1 MGKGRVV
8 RDGADVAVLSLGAHL
23 SECEKA
29 AETLAQEGLNIT
41 LADARF
47 AKPLDTELLADLAAN
62 HRALITVEQGSQGGF
77 GAQVLHHLANTGAL
91 DGGLQIRTITLPDR
105 FIEQAAPNEMYED
118 AEMTAD
124 NIAAIIRGLQRKA
137 ANILP
142 LHA

>member
-1 MGKGRVV
+1 M
-8 RDGADVAVLSLGAHL
+8 AILSLGAHL

-29 AETLAQEGLNIT
+29 ADILAQEGLKIT

-47 AKPLDTELLADLAAN
+47 AKPLDTDLIADLAAN
-62 HRALITVEQGSQGGF
+62 HCALITVEQGAQCGF
-77 GAQVLHHLANTGAL
+77 GAQVLHHLANTGGL

-105 FIEQAAPNEMYED
+105 FIEQATPDEMYED

-137 ANILP
+137 DNILP